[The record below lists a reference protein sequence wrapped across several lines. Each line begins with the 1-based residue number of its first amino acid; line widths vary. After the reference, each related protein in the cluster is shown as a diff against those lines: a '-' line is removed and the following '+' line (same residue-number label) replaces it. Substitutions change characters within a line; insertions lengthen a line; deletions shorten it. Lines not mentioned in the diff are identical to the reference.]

1 MRNNL
6 NLSYLAKC
14 DTSVQTIHKVIS
26 IYHQFGVQSIHPFS
40 QIFAHCVQVLFARF
54 EWPIGSCFQQ
64 YWSHCYAGYF
74 VFILCVL
81 KTLLYQCNKSFSLC
95 LLLSLTFIITSY
107 FSFISFTSICFVN
120 FNRKFLKSLILKVQ
134 ISINHIS
141 VLPIQFIDLFDR
153 STETEDVLNVYF
165 SILCSVPWCKIWKY
179 KRKRISLLINI
190 QINSCLYG

>member
-14 DTSVQTIHKVIS
+14 DTSVQAVHKVIS
-26 IYHQFGVQSIHPFS
+26 IYHQFGIQGIHPFG

-64 YWSHCYAGYF
+64 YWSHCYAGYC
-74 VFILCVL
+74 VFIYCVFW
-81 KTLLYQCNKSFSLC
+81 KLYYINATNLFFTM
-95 LLLSLTFIITSY
+95 LLLSLTFFLLKLLIFFY
-107 FSFISFTSICFVN
+107 FFTSICFVN

-141 VLPIQFIDLFDR
+141 VL
-153 STETEDVLNVYF
+153 TNTVYRF
-165 SILCSVPWCKIWKY
+165 VWSQHRDWRCLEC
-179 KRKRISLLINI
+179 LL
-190 QINSCLYG
+190 